1 MTVQILVGLT
11 LATAC
16 AVATNLASVLK
27 HRGANAVPPFQL
39 RRPLRSTRL
48 LVGSGWFAVGL
59 GLAQFAGVLHIAA
72 LALAPMSIVQV
83 VLAGGVVL
91 LAWLAERLL
100 GCAVPRRQRV
110 GLIIGA
116 AGLALLVLSVPRLQG
131 AHGGFGRDTM
141 VAFEVLTAVVGA
153 ALALGQRG
161 PRLAAY
167 RGVLL
172 GAAGGA
178 FFGLSDIAVKAI
190 TGLVERGAEP
200 VAVAPLLAV
209 AVCGGIIAQ
218 ILAIRGLQEG
228 EAVPVIALT
237 GLTANIANIVG
248 GIMVFNDPLAH
259 GPLGFIGQSLAFGL
273 VVIGAALVP
282 GSTASAGKVPPPASR
297 RRAPSQAGAAG

>member
-1 MTVQILVGLT
+1 MTAQILVGLT
-11 LATAC
+11 LASAC
-16 AVATNLASVLK
+16 AVATNVGSVLK

-39 RRPLRSTRL
+39 RRPVRSTRL

-59 GLAQFAGVLHIAA
+59 GLAQLAGVLHIAA
-72 LALAPMSIVQV
+72 LALAPMSIVQA

-91 LAWLAERLL
+91 LASLAERLL
-100 GCAVPRRQRV
+100 GCSVPRRQRI
-110 GLIIGA
+110 GLIVGA
-116 AGLALLVLSVPRLQG
+116 AGLALLVLSVPRLHD

-141 VAFEVLTAVVGA
+141 VAFEALTALVGA

-161 PRLAAY
+161 RRLVAH

-178 FFGLSDIAVKAI
+178 FFGLSDVAVKAI
-190 TGLVERGAEP
+190 TGLVERGAGP
-200 VAVAPLLAV
+200 IAVAPLLAV
-209 AVCGGIIAQ
+209 AICGGLTAQ

-237 GLTANIANIVG
+237 GLTANIANIAG
-248 GIMVFNDPLAH
+248 GITAFNDPLAH

-273 VVIGAALVP
+273 VIIGAALVP
-282 GSTASAGKVPPPASR
+282 SPTASAGRAPPASR
-297 RRAPSQAGAAG
+297 RRAPTQAGAAA